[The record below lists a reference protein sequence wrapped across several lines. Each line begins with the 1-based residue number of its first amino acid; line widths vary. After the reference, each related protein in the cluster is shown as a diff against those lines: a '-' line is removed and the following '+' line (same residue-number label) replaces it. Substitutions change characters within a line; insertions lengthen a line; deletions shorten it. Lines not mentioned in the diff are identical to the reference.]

1 MRVLIAGGAG
11 FLGSHLADRFL
22 AEGADV
28 LALDNFVTGSRANLA
43 HLADNPR
50 FRLIEQDVIEPVTV
64 SEPLDGVLH
73 LASPASPIDYLRLPI
88 ETLLVG
94 SIGTLRLL
102 DLAREHGARF
112 LLASTSEVYGDP
124 EEHPQP
130 ETYWGNV
137 NPIGPRSVYD
147 ESKRFAEAL
156 TMAYHRTRGLD
167 IRIARIF
174 NTYGPRMRFEDGRVV
189 SNFIRQALDGVPL
202 TVYGDGRQTRSF
214 CYVDDLIEGL
224 VRLFRCDRSEPVNL
238 GNEGEFTMLELAE
251 LVRRILASGAPVVR
265 EPLPLDDPKQR
276 RPDLTVA
283 RSVLGWSPSVPL
295 EEGLRRTIVDFRA
308 RRARPGEEGAKWT

>member
-1 MRVLIAGGAG
+1 VRVLIAGGAG

-22 AEGADV
+22 ADRPDV
-28 LALDNFVTGSRANLA
+28 LVVDNFVTGTRENLA
-43 HLADNPR
+43 HLSGNPR
-50 FRLIEQDVIEPVTV
+50 FRLIDQDVLQPVTV
-64 SEPLDGVLH
+64 SDKLDGVLH
-73 LASPASPIDYLRLPI
+73 LASPASPVDYLRLPI

-102 DLAREHGARF
+102 DLAEEHGARF

-156 TMAYHRTRGLD
+156 TMAYHRTRGLE

-174 NTYGPRMRFEDGRVV
+174 NTYGPRMRFKDGRVV
-189 SNFIRQALDGVPL
+189 SNFLVQALEGAPL
-202 TVYGDGRQTRSF
+202 TVYGDGAQTRSF

-224 VRLFRCDRSEPVNL
+224 VRLYRCDRGEPVNL
-238 GNEGEFTMLELAE
+238 GNDGEFTVLELAE
-251 LVRRILASGAPVVR
+251 LVRRVLGSDAPVAR
-265 EPLPLDDPKQR
+265 EALPVDDPKQR

-283 RSVLGWSPSVPL
+283 KAVLGWSPQVPL
-295 EEGLRRTIVDFRA
+295 EEGLRRTIEDFRA
-308 RRARPGEEGAKWT
+308 RRSRPVPEVPWT

>member
-22 AEGADV
+22 ADGSEV
-28 LALDNFVTGSRANLA
+28 VVLDNFVTGSRANLA
-43 HLADNPR
+43 HLAGNAR
-50 FRLIEQDVIEPVTV
+50 FRLIEQDVLQPVTV
-64 SEPLDGVLH
+64 VEKLDGVLH
-73 LASPASPIDYLRLPI
+73 LASPASPVDYLRLPI

-102 DLAREHGARF
+102 DLARAHGARF

-124 EEHPQP
+124 EKHPQP

-156 TMAYHRTRGLD
+156 TMAYHRSHGLD

-174 NTYGPRMRFEDGRVV
+174 NTYGPRMRFNDGRVV
-189 SNFIRQALDGVPL
+189 SNFVVQALDGAPL
-202 TVYGDGRQTRSF
+202 TVYGEGKQTRSF

-224 VRLFRCDRSEPVNL
+224 VRLYRADRHEPVNL

-251 LVRRILASGAPVVR
+251 LVRRILGSGAPVVR
-265 EPLPLDDPKQR
+265 EPLPVDDPKQR
-276 RPDLTVA
+276 RPDLTIA
-283 RSVLGWSPSVPL
+283 KSVLDWSPGVGL
-295 EEGLRRTIVDFRA
+295 EEGLRRTIDDFRA
-308 RRARPGEEGAKWT
+308 RRARPEREAVSWT

>member
-11 FLGSHLADRFL
+11 FLGSHLTDRYL
-22 AEGADV
+22 GLGAEV
-28 LALDNFVTGSRANLA
+28 IVLDNFVTGARENLA
-43 HLADNPR
+43 HLSGNPR
-50 FRLIEQDVIEPVTV
+50 FRLIEQDVLQPVTV
-64 SEPLDGVLH
+64 REKLDGVFH
-73 LASPASPIDYLRLPI
+73 LASPASPVDYLKLPV

-94 SIGTLRLL
+94 SIGTLQLL
-102 DLAREHGARF
+102 ELAKEHGARF

-124 EEHPQP
+124 EVHPQP

-156 TMAYHRTRGLD
+156 TMAYHRTRDLD

-174 NTYGPRMRFEDGRVV
+174 NTFGPRMRFNDGRVV
-189 SNFIRQALDGVPL
+189 SNFVRQALDGAPL
-202 TVYGDGRQTRSF
+202 TVYGEGSQSRSF

-224 VRLFRCDRSEPVNL
+224 VRLFQGTYSEPVNL
-238 GNEGEFTMLELAE
+238 GNDGEFTVRELANI
-251 LVRRILASGAPVVR
+251 VRRILGSGGPDVR
-265 EPLPLDDPKQR
+265 EPLPVDDPNQR

-283 RSVLGWSPSVPL
+283 RSVLGWSPVVSL
-295 EEGLRRTIVDFRA
+295 EEGLRLTIEDFRA
-308 RRARPGEEGAKWT
+308 RRARPEPEAVSWT